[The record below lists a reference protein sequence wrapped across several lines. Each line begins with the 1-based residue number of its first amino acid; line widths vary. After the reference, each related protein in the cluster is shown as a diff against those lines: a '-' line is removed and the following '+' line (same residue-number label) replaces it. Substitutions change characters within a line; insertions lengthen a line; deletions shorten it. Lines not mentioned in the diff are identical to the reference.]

1 MFQVNIFLKALEPSF
16 SWNLYIIHK
25 GVHVISCNP
34 RSESYNLHAKLP
46 LKTLFWWVSPLLL
59 IHKKVTYSEKK
70 QIKINNLKKH
80 KHLSLIHTWSNNAF
94 KGTSVNRGLPYLN
107 GGLLNQTRNFLCF
120 FVFVVIHLINFF
132 TVVYKY
138 RFHSTLSLTQCQC
151 LESVFLEF
159 KQIHILQNLQVK
171 KYCCTLSKCYKFVKL
186 IFYHKSYI

>member
-34 RSESYNLHAKLP
+34 RSESYNLHTKLALP
-46 LKTLFWWVSPLLL
+46 DLQRYPWNL
-59 IHKKVTYSEKK
+59 ILMSFSIASYKQEIRKSLTQKK

-94 KGTSVNRGLPYLN
+94 KGTSAIRCLPYLN

-120 FVFVVIHLINFF
+120 L
-132 TVVYKY
+132 
-138 RFHSTLSLTQCQC
+138 
-151 LESVFLEF
+151 FL
-159 KQIHILQNLQVK
+159 LL
-171 KYCCTLSKCYKFVKL
+171 
-186 IFYHKSYI
+186 YI